1 MANTATLAAKERG
14 TKAYKNE
21 NFVAAVVAYSEALAA
36 ASDSDPDRH
45 LYYSNRCA
53 AHLNLGKFDDAL
65 ADAEGC
71 VRLKPDW
78 AKGWSRLGGCLMR
91 KARHQEAVVALE
103 KAVNLDPANNTAM
116 ELLEEARRS
125 ARREARQNPQQNPQQ
140 GSSSTSQPSQSWSM
154 PSMPSLP
161 FDVATLQAWFHMA
174 WFNLQQNKQLMYGL
188 IAVIVY
194 LVFFRSSGYSGGYSD
209 FGYGGY
215 GGFLGTGYDLWTI
228 GGIALVGWVA
238 YKKGWHRNIQNMD
251 PMTML
256 FLFNTLSNLLG
267 RRGGGGYGRGYGGGY
282 GGGMGGYGRR
292 GYGRRGIF

>member
-71 VRLKPDW
+71 VRLKPDSN
-78 AKGWSRLGGCLMR
+78 A
-91 KARHQEAVVALE
+91 E
-103 KAVNLDPANNTAM
+103 
-116 ELLEEARRS
+116 
-125 ARREARQNPQQNPQQ
+125 
-140 GSSSTSQPSQSWSM
+140 
-154 PSMPSLP
+154 
-161 FDVATLQAWFHMA
+161 AWFHMA

-238 YKKGWHRNIQNMD
+238 YKKVAMVVATEVATEVAWEV
-251 PMTML
+251 
-256 FLFNTLSNLLG
+256 
-267 RRGGGGYGRGYGGGY
+267 
-282 GGGMGGYGRR
+282 MGDEDMVEE
-292 GYGRRGIF
+292 

>member
-1 MANTATLAAKERG
+1 MANSATLAAKERG
-14 TKAYKNE
+14 SKAYKNG

-36 ASDSDPDRH
+36 ASESDPERH

-53 AHLNLGKFDDAL
+53 AHLQLGKVDDAL

-78 AKGWSRLGGCLMR
+78 AKGLSRLGGCLVR
-91 KARHQEAVVALE
+91 KSRFQEAVVALE
-103 KAVNLDPANNTAM
+103 KAVDLDPANGTSM
-116 ELLEEARRS
+116 ELLEEARRH
-125 ARREARQNPQQNPQQ
+125 ARRNPPQNPSQNPQH

-154 PSMPSLP
+154 PSLP
-161 FDVATLQAWFHMA
+161 FDAAMLQEKAAMA
-174 WFNLQQNKQLMYGL
+174 WFYLQENKQLMYGL
-188 IAVIVY
+188 IAVFLY

-228 GGIALVGWVA
+228 IGIALVGWVA

-267 RRGGGGYGRGYGGGY
+267 RRGGGGYGHGYGGGY
-282 GGGMGGYGRR
+282 GGYGRR